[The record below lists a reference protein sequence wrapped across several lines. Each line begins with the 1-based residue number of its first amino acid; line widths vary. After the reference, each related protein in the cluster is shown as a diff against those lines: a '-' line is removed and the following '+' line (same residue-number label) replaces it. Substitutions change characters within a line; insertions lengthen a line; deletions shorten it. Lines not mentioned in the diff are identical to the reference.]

1 MSDGATGPS
10 HPIAWA
16 AGTSDTTTN
25 LLQASAPAPHL
36 TALSGSLLGGG
47 QDAFW
52 LAKEKK
58 LLIRTTRRRDAR
70 AEAVG
75 NARPKSGML
84 AQA

>member
-10 HPIAWA
+10 HPTAWA

-25 LLQASAPAPHL
+25 LSQASAPAPHL

-58 LLIRTTRRRDAR
+58 LC
-70 AEAVG
+70 
-75 NARPKSGML
+75 
-84 AQA
+84 